1 VVASSQGLPTNKA
14 FPELSKALSQ
24 LLDQMDASIRRGGY
38 DGPPITMYLAGG
50 MAVNFYCGTRY
61 TEDVDAFYTRRVHVG
76 PCEVS
81 YQHKDGSPSFL
92 YLDNNYNPT
101 FGLLHEGHDHD
112 AVEWRGIGNDKRKIR
127 LFVLSPVDLAV
138 TKISQYSDQDREDI
152 IALASAGLFSA
163 DQLRSRVNEAL
174 VDYIGDRAPV
184 IMSIDLICRQI
195 SAAKSP
201 RLTLESDFPVTPPT
215 LEKEKERELEI

>member
-1 VVASSQGLPTNKA
+1 MNKA
-14 FPELSKALSQ
+14 FPELSQALSE
-24 LLDQMDASIRRGGY
+24 LLDQMDGSIKRGGY

-81 YQHKDGSPSFL
+81 YRHRDGNPSFL

-101 FGLLHEGHDHD
+101 FGLLHERHEQD
-112 AVEWRGIGNDKRKIR
+112 AVEWQGIGNERRKIH

-138 TKISQYSDQDREDI
+138 TKMSRYSPQDREDI
-152 IALASAGLFSA
+152 LALASIGLFSA
-163 DQLRSRVNEAL
+163 DQLRDRSKEAL
-174 VDYIGDRAPV
+174 VDYVGDRAPV
-184 IMSIDLICRQI
+184 ETSIDLICRQI
-195 SAAKSP
+195 SAGKS
-201 RLTLESDFPVTPPT
+201 LHAG
-215 LEKEKERELEI
+215 RELEIPLDPPRNKEGKERDLEI